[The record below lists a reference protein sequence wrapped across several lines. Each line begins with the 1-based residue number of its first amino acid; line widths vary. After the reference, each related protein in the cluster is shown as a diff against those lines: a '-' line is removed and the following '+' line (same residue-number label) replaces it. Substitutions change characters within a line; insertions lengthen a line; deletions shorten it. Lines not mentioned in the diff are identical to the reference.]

1 MTKRGRPKMAKQW
14 LEKLRLKRPDLARV
28 ADGEPRRGN
37 ESCGEKTSSSS
48 SSSSSEESSD
58 SEDLYDYTPDV
69 VKDQRV
75 GVCDDVLREM
85 ACSREKRRGAEL
97 RAAQR
102 AAARREKDEAEKKVK
117 QATSTKPTGSDSGP
131 KSKSHK
137 SSRSGKSPGTKKRVR
152 DVDMGNTGE

>member
-85 ACSREKRRGAEL
+85 ACSREESKTGDEHKTDRLGLGVQVQVTQIVQIRKVPGDQKEGEGRGHGQHG
-97 RAAQR
+97 R
-102 AAARREKDEAEKKVK
+102 VN
-117 QATSTKPTGSDSGP
+117 
-131 KSKSHK
+131 
-137 SSRSGKSPGTKKRVR
+137 GK
-152 DVDMGNTGE
+152 